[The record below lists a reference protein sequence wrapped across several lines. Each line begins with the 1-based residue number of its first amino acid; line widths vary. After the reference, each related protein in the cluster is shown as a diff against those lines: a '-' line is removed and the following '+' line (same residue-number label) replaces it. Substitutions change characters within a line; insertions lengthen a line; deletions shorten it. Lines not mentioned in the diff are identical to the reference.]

1 VFSIEFVEFN
11 GQINTEEKQQQTK
24 QYQLPV
30 AILENPQQLA
40 TALHLFLQQQCKNS
54 QTIFDVYGQKILLQ
68 PFLLGIA
75 IGDFRTILLKD
86 QNQQFIVAGTVFRQ
100 KIASLHNNQQQ
111 TFTTCATA
119 GQAVVSEAGKYLVH
133 LQKFIDKTLQYLQE
147 NSQKYQN
154 VHFMGLDFIAK
165 NLDATDFYL
174 GEMNMHCPGLISM
187 LGNSFVDACNIA
199 KKFKFLFL

>member
-1 VFSIEFVEFN
+1 M
-11 GQINTEEKQQQTK
+11 
-24 QYQLPV
+24 
-30 AILENPQQLA
+30 
-40 TALHLFLQQQCKNS
+40 
-54 QTIFDVYGQKILLQ
+54 
-68 PFLLGIA
+68 LGIA

-86 QNQQFIVAGTVFRQ
+86 RNQQFVVAGTVFRQ
-100 KIASLHNNQQQ
+100 KIHNNQPQA
-111 TFTTCATA
+111 FTTCAAA
-119 GQAVVSEAGKYLVH
+119 GQAVVSEADKYLVH

-199 KKFKFLFL
+199 KQYD